1 MLWVDGTPTP
11 LNGKRC
17 ELQLKQGQHAI
28 TVGVKRPARQG
39 RLMVKL
45 EVPSGQPH
53 AQWSV
58 TE

>member
-11 LNGKRC
+11 IKGNRVD
-17 ELQLKQGQHAI
+17 LQLNQGQHAI
-28 TVGVKRPARQG
+28 TLGLKRPFREK